1 MSVECVVID
10 TSLLGERSR
19 RDGEEGRGAVGSEV
33 LLALG
38 VGESVIVAFRIGDGE
53 GEENGV
59 DVDVDGA
66 SVATFIA
73 TGVGC
78 GLLQPTTTE
87 RMVKKK
93 MALYSHACW

>member
-1 MSVECVVID
+1 MLV
-10 TSLLGERSR
+10 
-19 RDGEEGRGAVGSEV
+19 AVGSEV

-53 GEENGV
+53 GEENG
-59 DVDVDGA
+59 VDVDGA